1 MRGIPKAMILQFS
14 PEVARK
20 LGELSEA
27 HGVPVTELVSRAVER
42 QLPEWEAG
50 NFIPAPVNPAANES
64 SRCEPLCPDR
74 P

>member
-1 MRGIPKAMILQFS
+1 MRAIPKAILLQFS

-50 NFIPAPVNPAANES
+50 NFIPARVNGAANKS
-64 SRCEPLCPDR
+64 PQREPLRPDR
-74 P
+74 S